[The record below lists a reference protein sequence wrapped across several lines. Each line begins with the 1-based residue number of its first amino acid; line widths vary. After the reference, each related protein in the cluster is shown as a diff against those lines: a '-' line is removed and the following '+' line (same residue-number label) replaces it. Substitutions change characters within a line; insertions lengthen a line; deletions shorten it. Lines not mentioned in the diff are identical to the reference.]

1 MPEMRVVGLL
11 VVSLKA
17 LRRNLMR
24 SILTMLGVIIGVSA
38 VICTI
43 AIGEGASTKI
53 REAIASV
60 GANVVWVEAGGVNKN
75 GVRTGSGGTK
85 SLVLADMFA
94 IKQQIPLVTHISPI
108 VDTRVQLVYGNHNW
122 NSQVRGVSPDFL
134 NVKVWPVV
142 KGGMFDDSDVE
153 RATAVCVLGQT
164 VVDQL
169 FGEQEPVGEVIRVK
183 GEPCKV
189 IGVLGVKGPS
199 ATGQDQDDTFF
210 MPYST
215 VMKKLKGQYWLD
227 DIQMSAA
234 TAESIPAVEEQISE
248 LLRRRHRIHE
258 DAQEDF
264 NIRHPTEI
272 AEAVAASAQTM
283 ELLLASVASV
293 SLFVGGVGIMNIM
306 LVSVTERT
314 REIGLRLAVGAR
326 GRDVLRQFLIEALIL
341 SLAGG
346 LIGIA
351 LGMGGTRTI
360 SEVFNW
366 PTRVSPN
373 AIGMAVG
380 FAAAIG
386 IFFGYYP
393 ARRAARLDPID
404 ALRHE

>member
-1 MPEMRVVGLL
+1 MRVFMLIGM
-11 VVSLKA
+11 SLKA
-17 LRRNLMR
+17 LRRNMMR
-24 SILTMLGVIIGVSA
+24 TVLTMLGVIIGVSA
-38 VICTI
+38 VICTV

-53 REAIASV
+53 REAIASI

-75 GVRTGSGGTK
+75 GVRTGTGGTK
-85 SLVLADMFA
+85 SLILGDMDA

-108 VDTRVQLVYGNHNW
+108 VDMRIQLIYGNQNW

-134 NVKVWPVV
+134 NVKVWPIL
-142 KGGMFDDSDVE
+142 KGSMFDDADVE
-153 RATAVCVLGQT
+153 RATPVCVLGQT

-169 FGEQEPVGEVIRVK
+169 FGEQDPVGQVIRVA

-189 IGVLGVKGPS
+189 TGVLIAKGQS

-210 MPYST
+210 MPYTT

-234 TAESIPAVEEQISE
+234 TPEAIPAVEGQILE

-258 DAQEDF
+258 GADDDF

-283 ELLLASVASV
+283 EVLLASVASV

-326 GRDVLRQFLIEALIL
+326 GRDVLRQFLLEALLI
-341 SLAGG
+341 SLVGG
-346 LIGIA
+346 VIGIG

-360 SEVFNW
+360 SDVFQW
-366 PTRVSPN
+366 PTRVSTN